1 MGRPTKAID
10 SKKSR
15 ALSQAEY
22 EERQKKKLGIQK
34 FNDMRARQRLRAESR
49 ARCWARYT
57 EEEKNEMRV
66 KQRERAFKFRN
77 ELRKAKVHALF
88 SFIFHGCS

>member
-1 MGRPTKAID
+1 MVSDFGAAHPYLFQMLVPPPGTKAID

-34 FNDMRARQRLRAESR
+34 FNDMRARQD
-49 ARCWARYT
+49 
-57 EEEKNEMRV
+57 
-66 KQRERAFKFRN
+66 
-77 ELRKAKVHALF
+77 
-88 SFIFHGCS
+88 